1 MRALDPRL
9 LQRARP
15 ARLLLGTD
23 IAIGLATALLILLQA
38 TLFARIVARAFNG
51 AALPDLWT
59 DIVLLAAV
67 FALRGALAW
76 GFETTGR
83 RAASAV
89 LSDLRLALVER
100 RLRAQPAALDGVEG
114 GEIAAASVQGVDALE
129 AYFARYLPQVV
140 LACVVPVLVLAWVGR
155 IDLESALIMLL
166 TLPLVPLFMWLIGRY
181 TEQRTRERWQA
192 LRLLSTHFLDVV
204 RGLPTLRAYNRS
216 HAQASAIVDV
226 SESYRRAT
234 MGTLRVSF
242 LSGSVLELAATLGI
256 ALVAVTV
263 GVRLVDGGLGL
274 EAGLTVLV
282 LAPELYLP
290 LRRLGAEFHS
300 SADGLAVADR
310 MLSLLDAPAEVSTG
324 EDRPA
329 PSLRDHAVRLE
340 HVSFSYPARP
350 GRVLDGID
358 LELAPGETVA
368 LAGKSGSGKSTLAA
382 LLLRLVDPT
391 EGRIAI
397 GTADI
402 ASCEAAEWRR
412 HLAWVPQQPTLLR
425 DTVAGNIR
433 LGAPFASDDGVRAAA
448 VEAGAHDFI
457 EALPHGYETIVGD
470 GGRPVSTGERRRIA
484 LARAF
489 LRDSPLVILDEP
501 TADLDPASAALIAE
515 AVGRLRA
522 GRTVLLIAHRSELVD
537 VADRVVVL
545 DAGKVAA

>member
-1 MRALDPRL
+1 
-9 LQRARP
+9 
-15 ARLLLGTD
+15 
-23 IAIGLATALLILLQA
+23 
-38 TLFARIVARAFNG
+38 
-51 AALPDLWT
+51 
-59 DIVLLAAV
+59 
-67 FALRGALAW
+67 
-76 GFETTGR
+76 
-83 RAASAV
+83 
-89 LSDLRLALVER
+89 
-100 RLRAQPAALDGVEG
+100 
-114 GEIAAASVQGVDALE
+114 
-129 AYFARYLPQVV
+129 
-140 LACVVPVLVLAWVGR
+140 
-155 IDLESALIMLL
+155 
-166 TLPLVPLFMWLIGRY
+166 
-181 TEQRTRERWQA
+181 
-192 LRLLSTHFLDVV
+192 
-204 RGLPTLRAYNRS
+204 
-216 HAQASAIVDV
+216 
-226 SESYRRAT
+226 

-310 MLSLLDAPAEVSTG
+310 MLSLLDAPAEVSAG

-329 PSLRDHAVRLE
+329 PSLRDQAVRLE

-358 LELAPGETVA
+358 LELSPGQTVA
-368 LAGKSGSGKSTLAA
+368 LVGESGSGKSTLAA
-382 LLLRLVDPT
+382 LLLRLMDPT

-397 GTADI
+397 GRADI
-402 ASCEAAEWRR
+402 ASCEVAEWRR
-412 HLAWVPQQPTLLR
+412 HLAWVPQHPTLLR

-433 LGAPFASDDGVRAAA
+433 LGAPFASEDTVRAAA
-448 VEAGAHDFI
+448 VQAGADDFI

-489 LRDSPLVILDEP
+489 LRDSPVVILDEP
-501 TADLDPASAALIAE
+501 TADLDPASAALIAQ
-515 AVGRLRA
+515 AVRRLRK

-545 DAGKVAA
+545 EAGKVAA